1 MAGRT
6 TCLVGMPGQAIR
18 SYVGGDLL
26 TTATRTGRG
35 WRFQVNGRGFE
46 AADLDGVLAMFG
58 VAPGQRAEVVS

>member
-18 SYVGGDLL
+18 IYIGGDLL

-46 AADLDGVLAMFG
+46 AVDLDGALAMLG
-58 VAPGQRAEVVS
+58 VAPSRRAEVVS